1 MMLLVAFSTSIKW
14 QSLSFKRADIDS
26 IPRKCDRDLL
36 ITDALFFFWIS
47 VLWPTGREWSR

>member
-26 IPRKCDRDLL
+26 IRRKCDRDLL
-36 ITDALFFFWIS
+36 ITDAIFCGIS